1 MKLDYYQNYKGP
13 NLTEATLNDIDIT
26 SIIQEK
32 YGENNNWNGK
42 LWKYKEFFGNE
53 SYVTISLFV
62 SSIVLFLSYLFVP
75 YYKPQGNL
83 LFLNT
88 PLHNYLMDSQLF
100 YLL

>member
-42 LWKYKEFFGNE
+42 LWKYKEIFGNE
-53 SYVTISLFV
+53 SIGKKIYCEFHSEDGRKHWFHTWINYNNQFFNPPLA
-62 SSIVLFLSYLFVP
+62 
-75 YYKPQGNL
+75 
-83 LFLNT
+83 T
-88 PLHNYLMDSQLF
+88 PMNQY
-100 YLL
+100 